1 MIRKKSKKSISPD
14 DPTSI
19 HIKEVEFIPVTN
31 KREIKETANNLS
43 LQKVEFEVTMNSKI
57 STEPQNFV
65 SPTSQLENIA
75 NKPVL
80 LDNSLS
86 FGNNDEN

>member
-19 HIKEVEFIPVTN
+19 HITEVEFIPVTN
-31 KREIKETANNLS
+31 KREIKETPNNNS
-43 LQKVEFEVTMNSKI
+43 LQKVEFEASLNSKV
-57 STEPQNFV
+57 STGPQNFE
-65 SPTSQLENIA
+65 SPSSKAENIG
-75 NKPVL
+75 NKPML
-80 LDNSLS
+80 MDRSLS

>member
-1 MIRKKSKKSISPD
+1 LIRKKSKKSISPD

-19 HIKEVEFIPVTN
+19 HITEVEFIPVTN
-31 KREIKETANNLS
+31 KREIKETPNNNS

-65 SPTSQLENIA
+65 SPTSQLENIG